1 MLYLE
6 DYLEMIE
13 HLPQE
18 LRDRFTE
25 MREMDLAVQN
35 NSDTLAKRAKALF
48 TQCRHN
54 ELSTDEADS
63 EFANIRNEY
72 YRVLEDAD
80 EKVQLAG
87 QMYDLVDRYLRRLD
101 TELYK
106 FKCELEADHN
116 GITEILEKRS
126 LELDNTTSNG
136 NTIQK
141 ENRFYDAHG
150 PITPSSAN
158 RVDSRHKQQQL
169 LQKAQPLTQGQL
181 PQQPPQLQQQQM
193 KQQSRNL
200 SQQHQLTQPHTVGE
214 SLTQSLTQP
223 LPQIR
228 KLPYVPGTAPA
239 KPHQLRQELQQQ
251 LLRQQKQIK
260 IPGGPLESESSSLV
274 PQQQSQLS
282 QQQVPNPPQQHLHV
296 QLAQPHV
303 KLQQKPHKQQPIQ
316 FQPQQQQQTSNLS
329 SVQSSL
335 TQTQQHL
342 PQTVHQVQQ
351 NSQPQMQPISNQQHL
366 PLTQQQHQLKP
377 HHMTQQQQ
385 QSSTHLLQ
393 PQTQQLAMQQQ
404 QSVQVGQNLQEQ
416 QPHDPMAS
424 ASLETIDSGIPLE
437 PESEWSY
444 DPNEPRYCICNQVSY
459 GDMVALIE
467 HLPQELRDRFTE
479 MREMDLAV
487 QNNSDTLAKRAK
499 ALFTQCRH
507 NELSTDE
514 ADSEFANI
522 RNEYYRVLEDA
533 DEKVQL
539 AGQMYDLVDRYLR
552 RLDTELYKFKCELE
566 ADHNGITEIL
576 EKRSLELDNTTSNGN
591 TIQKE
596 NRFYDAHGPI
606 TPSSANRVDSR
617 HKQQQ
622 LLQKAQP
629 LTQGQLPQQPPQL
642 QQQQMKQQ
650 SRNLSQQHQLTQPHT
665 VGESLTQSLTQPLPQ
680 IRKLPYVPGTAPAK
694 PHQLRQELQQQL
706 LRQQKQIKIPGG
718 PLESESSSLVP
729 QQQSQLS
736 QQQVPNPPQQ
746 HLHVQLAQPHVK
758 LQQKPHKQQPIQ
770 FQPQQQQQTS
780 NLSSVQSSLTQT
792 QQHLPQTVHQVQ
804 QNSQPQMQPIS
815 NQQHLPLTQQQHQL
829 KPHHMVKDGKEYLI
843 VQSRALQHQQR
854 VIAVALPKHL
864 QTQHVKKQEQQLQQ
878 QHIHQNISQLGC
890 TSSSYQ
896 TQQQQQSSTHLL
908 QPQTQQLAMQQ
919 QQSVQVGQNLQ
930 EQQPH
935 GQIVQPQQ
943 QQVAQTSHSITSTAY
958 SQMQQLPSPSTS
970 QLQQHQAVGQTSLLG
985 QQSSGLSSMSSI
997 DTLDPMA
1004 SASLETI
1011 DSGIPL
1017 EPESEWSYDPN
1028 EPRYCICNQVS
1039 YGDMVACDNEGC
1051 PFEWFHYPCV
1061 NITSSP
1067 KGKWYC
1073 PQCSTSMKRRGSRKN

>member
-158 RVDSRHKQQQL
+158 RVDSRHKVKSEKRRNSHASSGFGSFEKRVAATSTPLSIGPSPAGSNSSSSTITTPNVLNPSPGGSVAYNLQTFGAGNAIAAAASQAIAQTQQMQQGRRTASLKASYEAIGAAGSHELLINSELAGATHNAIQAVERESNAFSNQRRQKKKNPNNTVSTGALQMQQPLNPQPAPLHQPTTLLPQQQQSIQLEQATTQHQQLLPTHQHQPQLATNVSTVPSSVGSAVQLQVQPHSKATSHNMPLPHSTQMQQLSLQQQQL

-366 PLTQQQHQLKP
+366 PLTQQQQ
-377 HHMTQQQQ
+377 
-385 QSSTHLLQ
+385 
-393 PQTQQLAMQQQ
+393 
-404 QSVQVGQNLQEQ
+404 
-416 QPHDPMAS
+416 
-424 ASLETIDSGIPLE
+424 
-437 PESEWSY
+437 
-444 DPNEPRYCICNQVSY
+444 
-459 GDMVALIE
+459 
-467 HLPQELRDRFTE
+467 
-479 MREMDLAV
+479 
-487 QNNSDTLAKRAK
+487 
-499 ALFTQCRH
+499 
-507 NELSTDE
+507 
-514 ADSEFANI
+514 
-522 RNEYYRVLEDA
+522 
-533 DEKVQL
+533 
-539 AGQMYDLVDRYLR
+539 
-552 RLDTELYKFKCELE
+552 
-566 ADHNGITEIL
+566 
-576 EKRSLELDNTTSNGN
+576 
-591 TIQKE
+591 
-596 NRFYDAHGPI
+596 
-606 TPSSANRVDSR
+606 
-617 HKQQQ
+617 
-622 LLQKAQP
+622 
-629 LTQGQLPQQPPQL
+629 
-642 QQQQMKQQ
+642 
-650 SRNLSQQHQLTQPHT
+650 
-665 VGESLTQSLTQPLPQ
+665 
-680 IRKLPYVPGTAPAK
+680 
-694 PHQLRQELQQQL
+694 
-706 LRQQKQIKIPGG
+706 
-718 PLESESSSLVP
+718 
-729 QQQSQLS
+729 
-736 QQQVPNPPQQ
+736 
-746 HLHVQLAQPHVK
+746 
-758 LQQKPHKQQPIQ
+758 
-770 FQPQQQQQTS
+770 
-780 NLSSVQSSLTQT
+780 
-792 QQHLPQTVHQVQ
+792 
-804 QNSQPQMQPIS
+804 
-815 NQQHLPLTQQQHQL
+815 QL
-829 KPHHMVKDGKEYLI
+829 KPHHMVKDGKEYFI

-935 GQIVQPQQ
+935 DQIVQPQQ